1 MIKYK
6 KNSPENN
13 GQKMIID
20 TNVYSMA
27 NKGHAG
33 ATNLLKNSTIILIP
47 TIVLAELKAGFLGGG
62 QNHKNSRIF
71 DRFMV
76 DSRVDT
82 INIGYDTVP
91 FYAELA
97 VFAKKSGRVLANNDI
112 WIAALALENKMPLA
126 TFDKD
131 FSVFESFLGKDLI
144 ILE

>member
-1 MIKYK
+1 
-6 KNSPENN
+6 
-13 GQKMIID
+13 MIID

-27 NKGHAG
+27 NKGHVG
-33 ATNLLKNSTIILIP
+33 AINLFKNSTIILIP
-47 TIVLAELKAGFLGGG
+47 TIVLAELRTGFLGGG
-62 QNHKNSRIF
+62 QNYKNSRIF
-71 DRFMV
+71 DRFMA

-82 INIGYDTVP
+82 INIGVDTTNV
-91 FYAELA
+91 YAELA
-97 VFAKKSGRVLANNDI
+97 VFAKKHGRVLANNDI